1 MIEATD
7 LLPLLPFLIVIGWA
21 CILVLLDLF
30 IPKDRKWL
38 TALLAA
44 IGLIGALIPNSLNFS
59 KSADTL
65 SGMIIQDSFSSFL
78 QLIFLL
84 VGLMGIVLAYDY
96 VKRREIER
104 GEYYIL
110 LLFSVGGMMLM
121 ALAGD
126 LIVVF
131 LAIELLSIPLY
142 VLSSFASPQEESEEA
157 GIKYFLLGA
166 FASSFVVYG
175 IALVYGATQT
185 TQFAE
190 IVNNAQAG
198 QTDPGLLILGA
209 ALILVGLG
217 FKVAAVPFHMWTP
230 DVYHGAPSS
239 VTAFMSVGAKAG
251 GFAALLRVFI
261 VAFPSVADSWAPLIM
276 WVAALTM
283 TWGNVAAIAQVNIK
297 RMLAYSSIA
306 HAGYIL
312 MVLPAAANAQVA
324 PDAVSGALFYILAY
338 AVSNLGAWGV
348 VMAMEK
354 ANGDGLAIEDYA
366 GLGTKNPGL
375 ALAMAIF
382 MFSLIGI
389 PPTAGFMGKF
399 YIFRAVIDADLIWLA
414 IVGVVTSLISA
425 YYYLRVVIVMYMR
438 SGDPATHS
446 EAWLDSSV
454 IVTAFG
460 TILLGILPGSFLAL
474 AGQASFLSWLY

>member
-166 FASSFVVYG
+166 FASS
-175 IALVYGATQT
+175 L
-185 TQFAE
+185 
-190 IVNNAQAG
+190 
-198 QTDPGLLILGA
+198 
-209 ALILVGLG
+209 
-217 FKVAAVPFHMWTP
+217 
-230 DVYHGAPSS
+230 SS
-239 VTAFMSVGAKAG
+239 
-251 GFAALLRVFI
+251 
-261 VAFPSVADSWAPLIM
+261 
-276 WVAALTM
+276 
-283 TWGNVAAIAQVNIK
+283 
-297 RMLAYSSIA
+297 
-306 HAGYIL
+306 
-312 MVLPAAANAQVA
+312 
-324 PDAVSGALFYILAY
+324 
-338 AVSNLGAWGV
+338 
-348 VMAMEK
+348 MA
-354 ANGDGLAIEDYA
+354 
-366 GLGTKNPGL
+366 
-375 ALAMAIF
+375 
-382 MFSLIGI
+382 SL
-389 PPTAGFMGKF
+389 
-399 YIFRAVIDADLIWLA
+399 
-414 IVGVVTSLISA
+414 
-425 YYYLRVVIVMYMR
+425 
-438 SGDPATHS
+438 
-446 EAWLDSSV
+446 
-454 IVTAFG
+454 
-460 TILLGILPGSFLAL
+460 
-474 AGQASFLSWLY
+474 